1 MNILILED
9 NKNRIQY
16 FQNTLQEHRVV
27 ICRHAKTAKKALR
40 KQAFDLIFLDHDLQ
54 GIPADPESENCGS
67 EIARSIADRDIPYSA
82 VILHTENDTGRDSMD
97 AILPG
102 CFIFPYSKIKKIGMQ
117 DVLKIVLD
125 NLDE

>member
-16 FQNTLQEHRVV
+16 FQNALKEHHPV
-27 ICRHAKTAKKALR
+27 ICRHAKAAKKALR

-54 GIPADPESENCGS
+54 GVPADPESDNCGS
-67 EIARSIADRDIPYSA
+67 EVARTIADRDIKYTA

-97 AILPG
+97 GILPG
-102 CFIFPYSKIKKIGMQ
+102 CFIFPYSKIRKIGMQ
-117 DVLKIVLD
+117 DVLKITLD
-125 NLDE
+125 SLDE